1 MTNGERRGNP
11 LKDTPPELVLFKEI
25 GGSYWTAA
33 IGPVLC
39 LVVFIVELSTGNHQ
53 THWPV
58 LLIFAVIIGGF
69 SYMQTAA
76 ARQHVSV
83 LLTDEF
89 LVQGAQTI
97 DVADIAEILPANTG
111 SETQKW
117 EVARPLG
124 ELSAVPR
131 RRKGIG
137 VVLKDGSTRQ
147 AWARNVEMLRSEL
160 TQAHQAIEMGIP
172 PRRANGDD
180 TAGAGA

>member
-1 MTNGERRGNP
+1 MSAEKSSSDL
-11 LKDTPPELVLFKEI
+11 LKSTPAELVLFKEI
-25 GGSYWTAA
+25 GGSYWAA
-33 IGPVLC
+33 SIGPVLC
-39 LVVFIVELSTGNHQ
+39 LVVFFVELFTGNHQ

-89 LVQGAQTI
+89 LLQGAQT
-97 DVADIAEILPANTG
+97 VQVGDIAEILPANTG

-117 EVARPLG
+117 EVAKPLG

-137 VVLKDGSTRQ
+137 VVMRDGSTRQ
-147 AWARNVEMLRSEL
+147 AWARDVEALRSEL
-160 TQAHQAIEMGIP
+160 TQAHQAIAMGIP
-172 PRRANGDD
+172 PRRADPGDD
-180 TAGAGA
+180 E